1 MMTAIAAILVVCAV
15 VYVMVSGTLV
25 VIGTFFYY
33 DAVWSWERE
42 EATQLVRASLVWPF
56 KALGLVA
63 RAIKGE

>member
-1 MMTAIAAILVVCAV
+1 MMTAIGAVLVVCAV
-15 VYVMVSGTLV
+15 VYVIVSGILV
-25 VIGTFFYY
+25 VIGTLFYY
-33 DAVWSWERE
+33 DAVWDWERE

>member
-1 MMTAIAAILVVCAV
+1 MMTAIAAILVVCTV

-25 VIGTFFYY
+25 VIGTLSYH
-33 DAVWSWERE
+33 DAVWGWERE
-42 EATQLVRASLVWPF
+42 EATQLVRVSLVWPF